1 MALGALKP
9 ASRKAKTVRTVTIRH
24 AYLCGAAVACLMLG
38 PMPVYAAALDFNG
51 VWGKYTYSYPK
62 PYMKGRK
69 IADGYN
75 NEYLLPWVVDYL
87 KKDDMVSEHG
97 KALPTAHSLC
107 YPEGIPYIFGETRF
121 QVLQTPSEITMIF
134 GGEQEQ
140 SRTIYLNRE
149 HPQHVTPSWYGDS
162 VGHFEGDTLVVDT
175 VGIAAMPESGS
186 MGLFG
191 TPHTSQ
197 LHVVERYRFLK
208 DGEKTVLRGPN
219 PTANNVTISPD
230 EVIANGRKIRLTFT
244 VDDPGA
250 YRKPW
255 SVTLDFLPLKPPIQ
269 EYICTENYQDKDLM
283 PLIPKSDI
291 PDF

>member
-1 MALGALKP
+1 MRPILRVQTAVKFLTR
-9 ASRKAKTVRTVTIRH
+9 ASS
-24 AYLCGAAVACLMLG
+24 LAAVSLICSFVAVQAETSI
-38 PMPVYAAALDFNG
+38 PDFNG
-51 VWGKYTYSYPK
+51 IWGKYTYNYPK
-62 PYMKGRK
+62 PYLKERE
-69 IADGYN
+69 IANGYR
-75 NEYLLPWVVDYL
+75 NEYLLPWVIDSL
-87 KKDDMVSEHG
+87 NKDEMVSAGG

-107 YPEGIPYIFGETRF
+107 YPEGIPYIFGETRL
-121 QVLQTPSEITMIF
+121 QILQTPAEITMIF

-140 SRTIYLNRE
+140 SRTIYLDRRHSE
-149 HPQHVTPSWYGDS
+149 HVSPSWYGDS

-175 VGIAAMPESGS
+175 TGIAANPESGS

-191 TPHTSQ
+191 TPHTKA

-219 PTANNVTISPD
+219 PNANNPTITAD
-230 EVIANGRKIRLTFT
+230 EIAPQGKKLRLNFT

-255 SVTLDFLPLKPPIQ
+255 SVTLDFLPLKTPIE
-269 EYICTENYQDKDLM
+269 EYVCTENYQDKDLL
-283 PLIPKSDI
+283 PLIPKSDT

>member
-1 MALGALKP
+1 MRIAASQYRYVYGVSVAL
-9 ASRKAKTVRTVTIRH
+9 V
-24 AYLCGAAVACLMLG
+24 MLG
-38 PMPVYAAALDFNG
+38 LVPAQASAPDFNG
-51 VWGKYTYSYPK
+51 VWGKYTYNYPK
-62 PYMKGRK
+62 PYMKGRD

-75 NEYLLPWVVDYL
+75 NQYLLPWVVDDL
-87 KKDDMVSEHG
+87 KKDDLVSASG

-107 YPEGIPYIFGETRF
+107 YPEGVPYVFGETRF
-121 QVLQTPSEITMIF
+121 QILQTPSEITMLF

-140 SRTIYLNRE
+140 ARTIYLNRE
-149 HPQHVTPSWYGDS
+149 HPEHVTPSWYGDS
-162 VGHFEGDTLVVDT
+162 VGHFEDDTLVVDT
-175 VGIAAMPESGS
+175 VGVAAMPESGS

-197 LHVVERYRFLK
+197 LHVVERYRFLRE
-208 DGEKTVLRGPN
+208 GEKTVLAGPN
-219 PTANNVTISPD
+219 PAANNVTISPD
-230 EVIANGRKIRLTFT
+230 EIIANGRKLRLTFT

-269 EYICTENYQDKDLM
+269 EFVCTENYQEKDLT
-283 PLIPKSDI
+283 PLVPKSDT